1 MPGTWARSQAEHHRF
16 ARTCTHSDREP
27 KDRAPHLGSL
37 GPRRVSITEARQ
49 PVNRGTRP
57 DDKHDLDFDRGTA
70 AWGRTMPG
78 TWARSQTEHHR
89 FARTCTHSDREPKD
103 GAPHLGSLG
112 PRTASITE
120 ARQPVNR
127 GTRPARPGFR
137 PRDRSL
143 GAHHAR
149 HMGTIPGT
157 SITEFPTHARQ
168 LIGILGSGH
177 LTWDHLDLEGAPSP
191 KQGNQS
197 PDAHDR
203 KACMA

>member
-1 MPGTWARSQAEHHRF
+1 MPGTWARSQARASPNCPHMHAQRP
-16 ARTCTHSDREP
+16 RTQGWGTS
-27 KDRAPHLGSL
+27 
-37 GPRRVSITEARQ
+37 PRISITEARR

-57 DDKHDLDFDRGTA
+57 AGKHDLDFDRGTA

-78 TWARSQTEHHR
+78 TWARSQARASPICPRMHAQRPRTQGRGTSPRITWTPKGLHHR
-89 FARTCTHSDREPKD
+89 SKATSK
-103 GAPHLGSLG
+103 
-112 PRTASITE
+112 PRHATGW
-120 ARQPVNR
+120 Q
-127 GTRPARPGFR
+127 ARPGFR
-137 PRDRSL
+137 PRDRCL
-143 GAHHAR
+143 GARHAR

-203 KACMA
+203 EACMA